1 MALLRWFV
9 LEIFS
14 KTDIIGTLCKHSH
27 RLEFECDFL
36 KGDFNKLKRLIV
48 GITGA
53 SAGVYGV
60 RLLQVLTKQ
69 EDIEIHLT
77 ISSSGA
83 RALSEELQ
91 IEVDLDNFKLE
102 SLIGVSSPRVVYHHE
117 SDIAAPIASGS
128 FRTEGMIVVPCSMGS
143 IASIAGGM
151 SRNLIQRA
159 ADVCI
164 KENRKLVVVPRETP
178 LSPIHLENM
187 LKLSRLGVCVLPAMP
202 GFYHFPKN
210 VDDLLNF
217 VVTKIL
223 DQFGIDTEL
232 IQRWKE

>member
-1 MALLRWFV
+1 M
-9 LEIFS
+9 
-14 KTDIIGTLCKHSH
+14 
-27 RLEFECDFL
+27 
-36 KGDFNKLKRLIV
+36 KRLIV

-53 SAGVYGV
+53 SAGVYAV
-60 RLLQVLTKQ
+60 RLLEVLTKH

-77 ISSSGA
+77 ISASGA
-83 RALSEELQ
+83 RALYEELQ
-91 IEVDLDNFKLE
+91 VEIDLNNFTLE
-102 SLIGVSSPRVVYHHE
+102 SLIGISSPRVIYHHE

-223 DQFGIDTEL
+223 DQFGIDSGL

>member
-1 MALLRWFV
+1 M
-9 LEIFS
+9 
-14 KTDIIGTLCKHSH
+14 
-27 RLEFECDFL
+27 
-36 KGDFNKLKRLIV
+36 KRLIV

-53 SAGVYGV
+53 SAGIYAV
-60 RLLQVLTKQ
+60 RLLQVLTKH
-69 EDIEIHLT
+69 EDIEVHLT

-83 RALSEELQ
+83 RALWEELQ
-91 IEVDLDNFKLE
+91 ITVDLDNFEVE

-117 SDIAAPIASGS
+117 SDIAAAIASGS
-128 FRTEGMIVVPCSMGS
+128 FRTQGMIVVPCSMGS
-143 IASIAGGM
+143 IAAIACGI

-187 LKLSRLGVCVLPAMP
+187 LTLARMGVCVLPAMP
-202 GFYHFPKN
+202 GFYHAPKS
-210 VDDLLNF
+210 VDDLLDF
-217 VVTKIL
+217 VITKIL
-223 DQFGIDTEL
+223 DQFDIDAAL

>member
-1 MALLRWFV
+1 MR
-9 LEIFS
+9 
-14 KTDIIGTLCKHSH
+14 
-27 RLEFECDFL
+27 
-36 KGDFNKLKRLIV
+36 RLIV

-53 SAGVYGV
+53 SAGVYAV
-60 RLLQVLTKQ
+60 RLLEVLTQ
-69 EDIEIHLT
+69 HEDIEVHLT
-77 ISSSGA
+77 ISASGA

-91 IEVDLDNFKLE
+91 IEVDLDNFE
-102 SLIGVSSPRVVYHHE
+102 VASLIGVASPRVVYHHE

-143 IASIAGGM
+143 LAAIAGGI

-164 KENRKLVVVPRETP
+164 KERRKLVLVPRETP
-178 LSPIHLENM
+178 LSSIHLENM
-187 LKLSRLGVCVLPAMP
+187 LKLSRMGVCVLPAMP

-223 DQFGIDTEL
+223 DQFGIDTKL
-232 IQRWKE
+232 IQRWRE

>member
-1 MALLRWFV
+1 
-9 LEIFS
+9 
-14 KTDIIGTLCKHSH
+14 
-27 RLEFECDFL
+27 
-36 KGDFNKLKRLIV
+36 LIV

-60 RLLQVLTKQ
+60 RLLQVLTEQ
-69 EDIEIHLT
+69 QDIEVHLT

-91 IEVDLDNFKLE
+91 LEVDLNNFKLE
-102 SLIGVSSPRVVYHHE
+102 SLIGVSSPRVIYHHE

-128 FRTEGMIVVPCSMGS
+128 FRTEGMVVVPCSMGS
-143 IASIAGGM
+143 VASIAGGM

-164 KENRKLVVVPRETP
+164 KENRKLVIVPRETP

-202 GFYHFPKN
+202 GFYHYPKD

-223 DQFGIDTEL
+223 DQFGIDTGL
-232 IQRWKE
+232 IQRWKEF

>member
-1 MALLRWFV
+1 M
-9 LEIFS
+9 
-14 KTDIIGTLCKHSH
+14 
-27 RLEFECDFL
+27 
-36 KGDFNKLKRLIV
+36 KRLIV

-60 RLLQVLTKQ
+60 RLLQVLTEQ
-69 EDIEIHLT
+69 QDIEIHLT

-91 IEVDLDNFKLE
+91 LEVNLNNFKLE
-102 SLIGVSSPRVVYHHE
+102 SLIGVSSPRVIYHHE

-128 FRTEGMIVVPCSMGS
+128 FRTEGMVVVPCSMGS
-143 IASIAGGM
+143 VASIAGGM

-164 KENRKLVVVPRETP
+164 KENRKLVIVPRETP

-202 GFYHFPKN
+202 GFYHYPKD

-223 DQFGIDTEL
+223 DQFGIDTGL
-232 IQRWKE
+232 IQRWKEF